1 MEPPERERSSQHCCN
16 AQVQLTCKT
25 TSGLECFDLFDV
37 VFSNKMISVWPF
49 QQNGNFRDSSLSH
62 VRASESVARLSASP
76 IDSTQPRGSCFR
88 YRRLSQFEFNHFFG
102 TAIAVGGDTSGRPLR
117 HITVLA
123 ILLLGAPLQAAA
135 QTAAPPTQNS
145 DLGSL
150 ICPIIETVART
161 NALPVDF
168 FTRVIWQESR
178 LRPDAIGPVTRTGER
193 ALGMAQ
199 FMPSTAATRRLY
211 EPFNPVEALPKS
223 GEFLAELRDE
233 FGNLGLAAAA
243 YNAGAQRVHDFVAG
257 SRDLPAETRN
267 YVLAIT
273 GHAVE
278 AWKKATKKATNTGN
292 NDLPRGDRVAV
303 HCRDVIALLKQTATP
318 LAEWERHV
326 PSWCEHLYHP
336 NVSVCGRI
344 HQSDLGTT
352 ISSVTTARSNSS
364 VLKAATR

>member
-1 MEPPERERSSQHCCN
+1 MEPSERERSSQHCCN

-25 TSGLECFDLFDV
+25 ASGLECVDLFDV
-37 VFSNKMISVWPF
+37 VFTDKMISVRPF
-49 QQNGNFRDSSLSH
+49 QRNGNFRESYLSH
-62 VRASESVARLSASP
+62 VRASESVARLNASR
-76 IDSTQPRGSCFR
+76 IDSIQPSRPCSR
-88 YRRLSQFEFNHFFG
+88 YRRLSQFEFDRSFG
-102 TAIAVGGDTSGRPLR
+102 AAIGGDASGRPFR
-117 HITVLA
+117 RITVLA

-145 DLGSL
+145 DPGSR

-223 GEFLAELRDE
+223 GEFLAELREE

-243 YNAGAQRVHDFVAG
+243 YNAGARRVHNFVAG
-257 SRDLPAETRN
+257 SRDLPAETSE
-267 YVLAIT
+267 LCT
-273 GHAVE
+273 GDHWSRCRGVE
-278 AWKKATKKATNTGN
+278 E
-292 NDLPRGDRVAV
+292 GDKESNQ
-303 HCRDVIALLKQTATP
+303 CREQ
-318 LAEWERHV
+318 RF
-326 PSWCEHLYHP
+326 
-336 NVSVCGRI
+336 
-344 HQSDLGTT
+344 
-352 ISSVTTARSNSS
+352 TARRSRYRPLSRCHRAPQADRKS
-364 VLKAATR
+364 LSRMGTPRSELV